1 MTAHVL
7 ITGVIFRAPESRTS
21 KAGKPFWTATIK
33 AKGDDALTWWKIIV
47 FSESAG
53 AELLRLSDGD
63 AVSVQGALR
72 VETYDKDG
80 MTKVSLTCIADAV
93 LPLRAAPKERKA
105 EVTNARKAEKSKDE
119 CRSSDRSS
127 ARSEKPAPDRDRL
140 DRHGCD
146 GSDRFGDEIPF

>member
-7 ITGVIFRAPESRTS
+7 VTGAMFRAPESRTS
-21 KAGKPFWTATIK
+21 KAGKTFWAATIK

-80 MTKVSLTCIADAV
+80 MTKISLTCIADAI

-105 EVTNARKAEKSKDE
+105 KAGAAS
-119 CRSSDRSS
+119 RDRP
-127 ARSEKPAPDRDRL
+127 EKPAADRDRL
-140 DRHGCD
+140 DRYGDD
-146 GSDRFGDEIPF
+146 GTDRFHDDMPF

>member
-7 ITGVIFRAPESRTS
+7 ITGAIFRAPESRTS
-21 KAGKPFWTATIK
+21 KAGKTFRTATIK

-72 VETYDKDG
+72 VETYAKDG
-80 MTKVSLTCIADAV
+80 VTKISLTCIADAV

-105 EVTNARKAEKSKDE
+105 KSGDA
-119 CRSSDRSS
+119 SHDRP
-127 ARSEKPAPDRDRL
+127 EKPAADRDRL
-140 DRHGCD
+140 DRYGDD
-146 GSDRFGDEIPF
+146 GTDRFHDDMPF

>member
-7 ITGVIFRAPESRTS
+7 VTGALFRAPEQRTS
-21 KAGKPFWTATIK
+21 KAGKPFVTATIK
-33 AKGDDALTWWKIIV
+33 AKDGDAAQWWKVLV

-63 AVSVQGALR
+63 AVSAQGALR

-105 EVTNARKAEKSKDE
+105 KAGGDAS
-119 CRSSDRSS
+119 RDRP
-127 ARSEKPAPDRDRL
+127 EKPAADRDRL
-140 DRHGCD
+140 DRYGDD
-146 GSDRFGDEIPF
+146 GTDRFHDDMPF

>member
-7 ITGVIFRAPESRTS
+7 VTGAIFPAPESRTS
-21 KAGKPFWTATIK
+21 KAGKTFWTATIK

-80 MTKVSLTCIADAV
+80 TTKISLTCIADAV

-105 EVTNARKAEKSKDE
+105 KAGDAS
-119 CRSSDRSS
+119 RDRP
-127 ARSEKPAPDRDRL
+127 EQPAADRDRL
-140 DRHGCD
+140 DRYGDD
-146 GSDRFGDEIPF
+146 GTDRFHDDMPF

>member
-7 ITGVIFRAPESRTS
+7 ITGAIFRAPESRIS
-21 KAGKPFWTATIK
+21 KSGKPFWTATIK

-63 AVSVQGALR
+63 AVSAQGALR

-105 EVTNARKAEKSKDE
+105 KAGAAS
-119 CRSSDRSS
+119 RDRP
-127 ARSEKPAPDRDRL
+127 EKPAADRDRL
-140 DRHGCD
+140 DRYSDD
-146 GSDRFGDEIPF
+146 GTDGFHDDMPF

>member
-7 ITGVIFRAPESRTS
+7 VTGALFRAPEQRTS
-21 KAGKPFWTATIK
+21 KAGKAFWTATIK
-33 AKGDDALTWWKIIV
+33 AKGDDALAWWKIIV

-53 AELLRLSDGD
+53 ADLLRLSDGD
-63 AVSVQGALR
+63 AVSAQGALR

-105 EVTNARKAEKSKDE
+105 EGTNARKAEKSKDE
-119 CRSSDRSS
+119 FRSSG
-127 ARSEKPAPDRDRL
+127 RSEKPAPDRGRL
-140 DRHGCD
+140 DRHACD
-146 GSDRFGDEIPF
+146 GSDQFGDEIPF

>member
-7 ITGVIFRAPESRTS
+7 VTGALFRAPEQRTS

-63 AVSVQGALR
+63 AASVQGALR

-80 MTKVSLTCIADAV
+80 ETKIGLTCIADAV

-105 EVTNARKAEKSKDE
+105 EVTNAGKAAKSKDE
-119 CRSSDRSS
+119 FRSSERSS
-127 ARSEKPAPDRDRL
+127 GRSEKPAPDRL
-140 DRHGCD
+140 GLAHHGCD

>member
-1 MTAHVL
+1 MP
-7 ITGVIFRAPESRTS
+7 RP
-21 KAGKPFWTATIK
+21 
-33 AKGDDALTWWKIIV
+33 WWKVLV

-80 MTKVSLTCIADAV
+80 ETKISLTCIADAI

-105 EVTNARKAEKSKDE
+105 EVTNAGRPKSKDE
-119 CRSSDRSS
+119 FRSSERSS
-127 ARSEKPAPDRDRL
+127 GRSEKPLPTVRALRATAATAPT
-140 DRHGCD
+140 
-146 GSDRFGDEIPF
+146 GSAMKSHFEVM